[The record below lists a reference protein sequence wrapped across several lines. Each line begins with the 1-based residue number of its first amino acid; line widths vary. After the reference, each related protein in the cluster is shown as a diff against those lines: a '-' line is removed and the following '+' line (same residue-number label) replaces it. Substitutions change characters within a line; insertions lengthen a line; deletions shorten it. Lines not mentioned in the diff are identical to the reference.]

1 MITKAE
7 GGKVVMIF
15 SNNQRKLM
23 GLLLTE
29 GPLSRKVLA
38 SKMKLTNAA
47 ITVMTQ
53 SLIEEGLIVELGEID
68 SGKVGRKE
76 TLIDLCGSKYV
87 SIGLDIRVNHTNISI
102 TDIKGKLLF
111 NKKFPTIEGAIDYL
125 QTTLS
130 KDNYY
135 HEIAVLCR
143 GYRGLEVFDQT
154 VEKVEELMNAA
165 QLPYRIIH
173 NVAALAILH
182 KFYYPSDANFLLV
195 KYGPGVGSAIMT
207 NGVLLSNDRIRSS
220 EFGHMVVD
228 PLESHTLEELISYS
242 TVAEG
247 IEESEVA
254 EYLVN
259 SRATLDY
266 IMAKMAFCIVNS
278 HVLLGLD
285 KIIVAGNIFVYDEVF
300 QVLKDK
306 IQKYSRFIKNEDLVR
321 IDEYE
326 EKEKKIG
333 SIVALYLH
341 FLDC

>member
-1 MITKAE
+1 
-7 GGKVVMIF
+7 MIF
-15 SNNQRKLM
+15 SINQRRLM

-38 SKMKLTNAA
+38 AKMKLTNAA

-53 SLIEEGLIVELGEID
+53 SLIEEGLIIELGEIE

-76 TLIDLCGSKYV
+76 TLIDLSSSKYV
-87 SIGLDIRVNHTNISI
+87 SIGIDIRINHANVSI
-102 TDIKGKLLF
+102 TDIKGKQL
-111 NKKFPTIEGAIDYL
+111 NHKKVSSIEGAIEYL
-125 QTTLS
+125 QRNLP
-130 KDNYY
+130 KDAYF

-143 GYRGLEVFDQT
+143 GYRGLEIYDQT
-154 VEKVEELMNAA
+154 VAKVEKLMNEA
-165 QLPYRIIH
+165 QLPFRIVH
-173 NVAALAILH
+173 NVSALAILH
-182 KFYYPSDANFLLV
+182 RFYHPTDSNFLLV
-195 KYGPGVGSAIMT
+195 KYGPGVGSAIVT
-207 NGVLLSNDRIRSS
+207 NGVLLSNDRSRSS

-242 TVAEG
+242 TVAEE
-247 IEESEVA
+247 IEESEVV

-285 KIIVAGNIFVYDEVF
+285 KIIVAGNLFVYDEVF

-306 IQKYSRFIKNEDLVR
+306 ILKYKRFIRDDDLLR
-321 IDEYE
+321 IDDYD
-326 EKEKKIG
+326 EKERKIG
-333 SIVALYLH
+333 SIVALYFH
-341 FLDC
+341 FLDF

>member
-1 MITKAE
+1 
-7 GGKVVMIF
+7 MIF
-15 SNNQRKLM
+15 SINQRKLM

-38 SKMKLTNAA
+38 VKMKLTNAA

-53 SLIEEGLIVELGEID
+53 PLIEEGLIIELGEID

-76 TLIDLCGSKYV
+76 TLIDLSSSKYV
-87 SIGLDIRVNHTNISI
+87 SIGLDIRINHSNISM
-102 TDIKGKLLF
+102 TDIKGKLILS
-111 NKKFPTIEGAIDYL
+111 KKISTIENAIEYL
-125 QTTLS
+125 RRNIP
-130 KDNYY
+130 KDAYF

-143 GYRGLEVFDQT
+143 GYQGLEMYDQT
-154 VEKVEELMNAA
+154 VEKVETLMNEA
-165 QLPYRIIH
+165 QLPFRIIH
-173 NVAALAILH
+173 NVSALAILH
-182 KFYYPSDANFLLV
+182 KFYYPTDANFLLV

-207 NGVLLSNDRIRSS
+207 NGVLLSDDRSRSS
-220 EFGHMVVD
+220 EFGHMIVD
-228 PLESHTLEELISYS
+228 PLEPRTLEELISYS
-242 TVAEG
+242 TVADG
-247 IEESEVA
+247 VEESEVV

-306 IQKYSRFIKNEDLVR
+306 IHKYSQFIQHEDLVR
-321 IDEYE
+321 IDGYE

-341 FLDC
+341 FLDL

>member
-1 MITKAE
+1 
-7 GGKVVMIF
+7 MIF

-53 SLIEEGLIVELGEID
+53 SLIEEGLIVELGEIE

-76 TLIDLCGSKYV
+76 TLIDLGGSKYV
-87 SIGLDIRVNHTNISI
+87 SVGLDIRVNHVNISI
-102 TDIKGKLLF
+102 TDIKGKLLSQ
-111 NKKFPTIEGAIDYL
+111 KKVSSIENAIKHV
-125 QTTLS
+125 QS
-130 KDNYY
+130 EVAKDVYF

-143 GYRGLEVFDQT
+143 GYRGLDVYDQT
-154 VEKVEELMNAA
+154 VEKVDRLMSEA

-182 KFYYPSDANFLLV
+182 KFYYPTDANFLLV
-195 KYGPGVGSAIMT
+195 KYGPGVGSAIVT

-220 EFGHMVVD
+220 EFGHMIVD
-228 PLESHTLEELISYS
+228 PLEPKTLEELISYS
-242 TVAEG
+242 TVADG
-247 IEESEVA
+247 IDESEVV

-266 IMAKMAFCIVNS
+266 VMAKMAFCIINS

-306 IQKYSRFIKNEDLVR
+306 IHKYSHLIQDSDLVR

-341 FLDC
+341 FLDY

>member
-1 MITKAE
+1 
-7 GGKVVMIF
+7 MIF

-38 SKMKLTNAA
+38 AKMSLTNAA

-53 SLIEEGLIVELGEID
+53 SLIEEGLIIELGEVN

-76 TLIDLCGSKYV
+76 TLIDLSSTKYI

-102 TDIKGKLLF
+102 TDIKGKLL
-111 NKKFPTIEGAIDYL
+111 
-125 QTTLS
+125 LS
-130 KDNYY
+130 KKISSIENAIEYLLLNIPKDSYF

-143 GYRGLEVFDQT
+143 GYQGLEVYDKT
-154 VEKVEELMNAA
+154 VEKVEKLMAEV

-173 NVAALAILH
+173 NVSALAILH
-182 KFYYPSDANFLLV
+182 KFYHPSDANFLLI
-195 KYGPGVGSAIMT
+195 KYGPGVGSAIVT
-207 NGVLLSNDRIRSS
+207 NGVLLSDDRHRSS
-220 EFGHMVVD
+220 EFGHMIVD
-228 PLESHTLEELISYS
+228 PLEPRTLEELISYS

-247 IEESEVA
+247 IEESEVVK
-254 EYLVN
+254 YLAD

-266 IMAKMAFCIVNS
+266 IMAKIAFCIVNS

-285 KIIVAGNIFVYDEVF
+285 KIIVAGNIFVYDEAF
-300 QVLKDK
+300 KVLKDK
-306 IQKYSRFIKNEDLVR
+306 IHKYSRFIEHEDLIR
-321 IDEYE
+321 IDDYE

-341 FLDC
+341 FLDY